1 MQQKAFGYR
10 NRLATLVFMLSLCC
24 GPSANIYASEFSE
37 ADAIANEARSWCSAG
52 SSIPSYDAYP
62 GTAPY
67 LERAASPAEW
77 TETFN
82 EYADNET
89 VECASGKSL
98 RAHLDVTSQCLRKKT
113 ISDGS
118 TGYSASVEHAL
129 LDLPRGEEYRKIRA
143 LAFSLDPQGNR
154 VLWTNQEHR
163 LRLFLSSLDKK
174 EPLKD
179 CNPEDPDDTEKAEE
193 CVSGNQGMSMFA
205 RYRTENDH
213 YVASLKTDGYMFIK
227 QKFCNKYIPLE
238 EGWFESPVSTRNWY
252 NLVFRAED
260 VKHPETGAPGVK
272 LTFTVT
278 RPSDGYRK
286 TLTKTHYESSRF
298 PNGTGGFRT
307 DYIRGYVEDWR
318 VGF

>member
-1 MQQKAFGYR
+1 MHEKSIRYR
-10 NRLATLVFMLSLCC
+10 NKVFALAITIMLGSNLS
-24 GPSANIYASEFSE
+24 GDVE
-37 ADAIANEARSWCSAG
+37 AADFNNETDAIAHEARSWCSAG
-52 SSIPSYDAYP
+52 SSIPNYDAYP
-62 GTAPY
+62 GTDPY

-98 RAHLDVTSQCLRKKT
+98 RTHLDVTSQCLRKKT

-143 LAFSLDPQGNR
+143 LAFSLDPQGRR

-163 LRLFLSSLDKK
+163 LRLYLSSLDKVEPPK
-174 EPLKD
+174 EGD
-179 CNPEDPDDTEKAEE
+179 EMEGDESGT
-193 CVSGNQGMSMFA
+193 GNQGMSMFA

-213 YVASLKTDGYMFIK
+213 YVASLKTDGRMFIK
-227 QKFCNKYIPLE
+227 QKLCNDKNYLPLKYDSF
-238 EGWFESPVSTRNWY
+238 GSPVATRNWY

-286 TLTKTHYESSRF
+286 TLTTTQYASRRF

-307 DYIRGYVEDWR
+307 DFIRGYVEDWR

>member
-1 MQQKAFGYR
+1 MYVKRVNYR
-10 NRLATLVFMLSLCC
+10 NNVFVLGLIVPLC
-24 GPSANIYASEFSE
+24 FSVSSNVE
-37 ADAIANEARSWCSAG
+37 AAELHNKVDAESIAHEVRSWCPAG

-62 GTAPY
+62 GTVPY
-67 LERAASPAEW
+67 QERVAVVDEW

-98 RAHLDVTSQCLRKKT
+98 RSHLDVTSGCLGKRT
-113 ISDGS
+113 ITDDS

-129 LDLPRGEEYRKIRA
+129 LELPLGEEFRKIRS
-143 LAFSLDPQGNR
+143 LAFSLDPQGQR

-163 LRLFLSSLDKK
+163 LRLYLSSLDKK
-174 EPLKD
+174 EPG
-179 CNPEDPDDTEKAEE
+179 EE
-193 CVSGNQGMSMFA
+193 SDQGMSMFA

-213 YVASLKTDGYMFIK
+213 YVASLKTDGRMFIK
-227 QKFCNKYIPLE
+227 QKVCNNNNYITLKD
-238 EGWFESPVSTRNWY
+238 GSFGSPVTTKSWY

-278 RPSDGYRK
+278 RPSDDYRK
-286 TLTKTHYESSRF
+286 TLTITQYADRRF

-307 DYIRGYVEDWR
+307 DFIRGYVDDWR
-318 VGF
+318 VTF

>member
-1 MQQKAFGYR
+1 MYKKSIHYR
-10 NRLATLVFMLSLCC
+10 NNVFALSLTLML
-24 GPSANIYASEFSE
+24 GSHLFGNAGATDLNDETE
-37 ADAIANEARSWCSAG
+37 AIAHEARSWCSAG

-98 RAHLDVTSQCLRKKT
+98 RSHLDVTSQCLRKKT

-129 LDLPRGEEYRKIRA
+129 LDLPLGEEYRKIRA
-143 LAFSLDPQGNR
+143 LAFSLDPQGGNR

-163 LRLFLSSLDKK
+163 LRLYLSSLDKK

-179 CNPEDPDDTEKAEE
+179 CTLEDPEEAEE

-238 EGWFESPVSTRNWY
+238 EGWFENPVSTRNWY

-286 TLTKTHYESSRF
+286 TLTKTHYGSSRF

-318 VGF
+318 VTF